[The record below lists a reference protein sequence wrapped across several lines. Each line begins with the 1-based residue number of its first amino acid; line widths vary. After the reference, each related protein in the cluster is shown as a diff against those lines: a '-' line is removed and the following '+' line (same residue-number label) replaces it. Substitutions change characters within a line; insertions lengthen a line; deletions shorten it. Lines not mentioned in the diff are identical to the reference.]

1 MGTMLGFREDSTA
14 QWVEVS
20 DTNPLPVGGG
30 ASTPLAALLVKASD
44 VTASGNI
51 TTQNLVPAGVATA
64 NSAIEL
70 TTDGKDTI
78 AVQVTGTYTGAL
90 SLQGTVNGTN
100 WITLG
105 GNVFQQVTT
114 GALSATITSGTQ
126 SIFLAGV
133 GAFTKVRITG
143 LAAMT
148 GTATITIR
156 GVDGNSMVAL
166 DGPIPAGSAAIGSVT
181 VASGAVT
188 VSGTATTTPVTPT
201 AYSLTT
207 TASTNGANIKNA
219 AGGLY
224 EVTVSNVTATPIFVK
239 FYNKASAPT
248 VGTDVPILTIAA
260 AANSTVSLQFGATG
274 KRFSTG
280 ISIAATGVITAADAT
295 NAVALVQISASY
307 L

>member
-1 MGTMLGFREDSTA
+1 MGTMLGFRKDSTA

-114 GALSATITSGTQ
+114 GALSATITSAAV

-148 GTATITIR
+148 GTAVITIR

-166 DGPIPAGSAAIGSVT
+166 DGPIPPGSAAIGSVT

-188 VSGTATTTPVTPT
+188 ATPVTAT
-201 AYSLTT
+201 AYSVVT
-207 TASTNGANIKNA
+207 TASTNGANVKNA
-219 AGGLY
+219 AGNLY
-224 EVTVSNVTATPIFVK
+224 EITCSNPTATPVYVK
-239 FYNKASAPT
+239 LYNKASAPT

>member
-1 MGTMLGFREDSTA
+1 MGTMLGFRKDSTA

-148 GTATITIR
+148 GTAAITIR

-188 VSGTATTTPVTPT
+188 VTPVTAT
-201 AYSLTT
+201 AYSVVT

-307 L
+307 V

>member
-1 MGTMLGFREDSTA
+1 MGTMLGFRKDSTA

-90 SLQGTVNGTN
+90 SLQGTVNDTN

-133 GAFTKVRITG
+133 GAFTKIRITG

-148 GTATITIR
+148 GTAAITIR

-188 VSGTATTTPVTPT
+188 ATPVTAA
-201 AYSLTT
+201 AYSVVT

-219 AGGLY
+219 GGGLY

>member
-1 MGTMLGFREDSTA
+1 MGTMLGFRKNSTA

-90 SLQGTVNGTN
+90 SLQGTVDGTN

-114 GALSATITSGTQ
+114 GALSATITSAAV

-188 VSGTATTTPVTPT
+188 ATPVTAT
-201 AYSLTT
+201 AYSVVT

>member
-1 MGTMLGFREDSTA
+1 MALGDSPASPVYTQNVDNGAVADPATEAA
-14 QWVEVS
+14 QTTGNASLATLVS
-20 DTNPLPVGGG
+20 
-30 ASTPLAALLVKASD
+30 KASD
-44 VTASGNI
+44 ITASGNI
-51 TTQNLVPAGVATA
+51 TTQNLVPAGAATA

-126 SIFLAGV
+126 SIFLSGV

-188 VSGTATTTPVTPT
+188 VTPVTAT
-201 AYSLTT
+201 AYSVVT
-207 TASTNGANIKNA
+207 TASTNGANVKNA
-219 AGGLY
+219 AGCLY
-224 EVTVSNVTATPIFVK
+224 EITCSNPTATPVYVK
-239 FYNKASAPT
+239 LYNKASAPT
-248 VGTDVPILTIAA
+248 VGTDVPILTIVV
-260 AANSTVSLQFGATG
+260 AANSTVPLQLGVVG
-274 KRFSTG
+274 KRFATG
-280 ISIAATGVITAADAT
+280 ISIAATGAIAASDAT
-295 NAVALVQISASY
+295 NAVAGVQISASY

>member
-1 MGTMLGFREDSTA
+1 MGTMLGFRKDSTA

-90 SLQGTVNGTN
+90 SLQGTVDGTN

-126 SIFLAGV
+126 SIFLSGV

-188 VSGTATTTPVTPT
+188 VTPVTAT
-201 AYSLTT
+201 AYSVVT

-219 AGGLY
+219 AGTLY

-239 FYNKASAPT
+239 FYNKATAPT
-248 VGTDVPILTIAA
+248 VGTDVPILTIPA
-260 AANSTVSLQFGATG
+260 AANSVVAVPLGPVG

-280 ISIAATGVITAADAT
+280 IAIAATGVITAADAT

-307 L
+307 A

>member
-1 MGTMLGFREDSTA
+1 MGTMLGFRKDSTA

-126 SIFLAGV
+126 SILLAGV

-188 VSGTATTTPVTPT
+188 VTPVTAT
-201 AYSLTT
+201 AYSVVT

-219 AGGLY
+219 AGTLH

>member
-1 MGTMLGFREDSTA
+1 MGTMLGFRKDSTA

-90 SLQGTVNGTN
+90 SLQGTVNGTS

-133 GAFTKVRITG
+133 GALTKVRITG

-188 VSGTATTTPVTPT
+188 VTPVTAT
-201 AYSLTT
+201 AYSVVT

-219 AGGLY
+219 AGTLH

-248 VGTDVPILTIAA
+248 VGTDVPILTIPA
-260 AANSTVSLQFGATG
+260 AANSVVAVPLGPVG

-280 ISIAATGVITAADAT
+280 IAIAATGVITAADAT

-307 L
+307 V

>member
-1 MGTMLGFREDSTA
+1 MGTMLGFRKDSTA

-114 GALSATITSGTQ
+114 GALSATITSAAV

-188 VSGTATTTPVTPT
+188 VTPVTAT
-201 AYSLTT
+201 AYSVVT

-219 AGGLY
+219 AGTLY

-248 VGTDVPILTIAA
+248 VGTDVPILTIPA
-260 AANSTVSLQFGATG
+260 AANSVVAVPLGPVG

-280 ISIAATGVITAADAT
+280 IAIAATGVITAADAT

-307 L
+307 A

>member
-1 MGTMLGFREDSTA
+1 MGTMLGFRKDSTA

-30 ASTPLAALLVKASD
+30 ASTPLAALLVKAND

-133 GAFTKVRITG
+133 GALTKVRITG

-188 VSGTATTTPVTPT
+188 VTPVTAT
-201 AYSLTT
+201 AYSVVT

-219 AGGLY
+219 AGTLH

-248 VGTDVPILTIAA
+248 VGTDVPILTIPA
-260 AANSTVSLQFGATG
+260 AANSVVAVPLGPVG

-280 ISIAATGVITAADAT
+280 IAIAATGVITAADAT

-307 L
+307 V